1 MHLFSAVV
9 WLGGLMYQSAVV
21 APVAHD
27 QGEAGRVLQKLMGKR
42 FTGIVWMCAWTMLAT
57 GAVLM
62 LLSPRFIWFR
72 YADRWSIFLLLKQ
85 IVFVLLVVYAFGL
98 ARMEQYLG
106 SPSSN
111 GGFNERA
118 ELYKMRV
125 AQFRTISVALGIG
138 ALLLAAAM

>member
-1 MHLFSAVV
+1 MHVFSAVV
-9 WLGGLMYQSAVV
+9 WLGGLMYQAAVA
-21 APVAHD
+21 APVARD

-42 FTGIVWMCAWTMLAT
+42 FTGFVWMSAWTMLAT

-72 YADRWSIFLLLKQ
+72 YDDRWSILLLLKQ
-85 IVFVLLVVYAFGL
+85 ILFVLMIVYAYGL
-98 ARMEQYLG
+98 ARMEHYLG

-125 AQFRTISVALGIG
+125 AQYRTISVALGLA
-138 ALLLAAAM
+138 ALLLAAGM